1 MQTATTLLSGLSDGD
16 RLVRELALRDRPSAN
31 QRTLDDVIGN
41 IKLAYRAAQSGYTTE
56 QGLVG
61 DTSDVV
67 VDMFRSTL
75 NTLFQ
80 SQVRSISVEKTRGQP
95 HAVVRIIVVF

>member
-1 MQTATTLLSGLSDGD
+1 MQTVTTLLSGLSDGD

-31 QRTLDDVIGN
+31 QRTLDDVIGK
-41 IKLAYRAAQSGYTTE
+41 IKIAYRAAQSGYSTE

-61 DTSDVV
+61 DTSDIV
-67 VDMFRSTL
+67 VDTFRSTL

-80 SQVRSISVEKTRGQP
+80 SQVQSISVEKTSGRP
-95 HAVVRIIVVF
+95 HVIVRIVVVF